1 MAIERAKGE
10 KYRPIVTVA
19 KERHGL
25 PTKVVI
31 GGREYALLPE
41 KAPEGT
47 KPLRNNKRRFHK

>member
-1 MAIERAKGE
+1 MARAKGE

-19 KERHGL
+19 KERQGL

-41 KAPEGT
+41 KTPEGT
-47 KPLRNNKRRFHK
+47 KPLRNNKRRFQK